1 MDEKTK
7 AQIQQEAA
15 DLVAKLQPRSGK
27 FRTISPEMDPLRL
40 GSGWSIEDLDKPQV
54 IIESTFGDSHPGSA
68 GLFDLVE
75 EVRAGVAE
83 AGGHGARYFCTDICD
98 GEAQGHDGINYSLP
112 SRDMIANMIEI
123 HAKATPFDAGVFV
136 ASCDKGLACEPHG
149 HGPHQHP
156 LDRRHRRRHGCR
168 SRPADPGAARRHLG
182 PL

>member
-7 AQIQQEAA
+7 EQIQQEAA
-15 DLVAKLQPRSGK
+15 ELVAKLQPRSGK

-68 GLFDLVE
+68 GLFELVE

-112 SRDMIANMIEI
+112 SPPRS
-123 HAKATPFDAGVFV
+123 TPVSLSPAAIRACPRTLWPWA
-136 ASCDKGLACEPHG
+136 ASTFL
-149 HGPHQHP
+149 
-156 LDRRHRRRHGCR
+156 R
-168 SRPADPGAARRHLG
+168 SSSPAASWMPV
-182 PL
+182 PTC